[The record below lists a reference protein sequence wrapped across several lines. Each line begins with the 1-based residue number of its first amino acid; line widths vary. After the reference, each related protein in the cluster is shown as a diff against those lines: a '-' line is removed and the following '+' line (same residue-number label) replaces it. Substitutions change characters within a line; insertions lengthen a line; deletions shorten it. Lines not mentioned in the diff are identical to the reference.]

1 MHPFLRGSFFSLVA
15 ATVVTAAPRS
25 LWHVSAGPSFLLNAE
40 VRYGANPAA
49 DPALTPKTDR
59 IYSDGFNRV
68 DASGNLGDAPGGPLA
83 SRTGYFGFTRDSQVD
98 LRAGTLALHQAQAAG
113 EDYVPAARPSAR
125 PGLELAV
132 RRSLA
137 RPDAT
142 RDWGLE
148 LGLVFNQ
155 VKQNSNGTADA
166 NLRLLTDTYA
176 LGGVVPQRAPYT
188 GRFTPLP
195 GDQRIGDTPTRA
207 LGTTAGT
214 IGGSR
219 SLDADVTI
227 VRFGPW
233 LSLMPDGA
241 AGLPHERDRWSLHA
255 RTGLGLLAVKAS
267 FRTAEQIQ
275 APGLGLAST
284 VNAGAD
290 RSRTD
295 LCSFVGLR
303 ARRAF
308 NSRWS
313 AVISGDLLYGSKLTV
328 ADTAR
333 YARLDTSRSYLVG
346 FGIEYSGGR

>member
-1 MHPFLRGSFFSLVA
+1 MHALLRGSIISVVA
-15 ATVVTAAPRS
+15 ATAVAAAPRS

-40 VRYGANPAA
+40 VRYGANSAA

-59 IYSDGFNRV
+59 LYDDGFNRV
-68 DASGNLGDAPGGPLA
+68 DASGNLGDSAGGPLS
-83 SRTGYFGFTRDSQVD
+83 SRTGYFGYLRDSQVD

-113 EDYVPAARPSAR
+113 SDYVPAATPTAR
-125 PGLELAV
+125 TGLDLAI

-137 RPDAT
+137 RVDAS

-148 LGLVFNQ
+148 LGVVFNQ
-155 VKQNSNGTADA
+155 VKQSSNGPTDA

-207 LGTTAGT
+207 IGTVAGT
-214 IGGSR
+214 IGGTR
-219 SLDADVTI
+219 SFDADVTI
-227 VRFGPW
+227 IRLGPW
-233 LSLMPDGA
+233 LSLTPDGA
-241 AGLPHERDRWSLHA
+241 AGFPHERDRWSLHA
-255 RTGLGLLAVKAS
+255 RAGLGLMSVKAS

-275 APGLGLAST
+275 VPSLGLSST
-284 VNAGAD
+284 VNAAAN

-295 LCSFVGLR
+295 VCTFLGLR

-308 NSRWS
+308 NERWS
-313 AVISGDLLYGSKLTV
+313 AIAWGDLLQGSKMTL

-333 YARLDTSRSYLVG
+333 YARIDTSRCYMLG
-346 FGIEYSGGR
+346 IGIEYSGKR